1 MSENS
6 QDSYS
11 KQLSSIGI
19 LNSNIKFNFSSK
31 QLSEISVNKKQAKLT
46 STNAISINTG
56 KFTGRS
62 PEDRFIVEDENTK
75 DHIWW
80 GDINKP
86 FKSEKFD
93 LLQQKICDY
102 LNKRDELF
110 VRDAFACANK
120 KYKLN
125 IRVVNEYAWSNLFA
139 LNMFLRPSKD
149 EKIQKIDWTILNA
162 PGFEADPKI
171 DGTRQKNFAVINFT
185 KKIIII
191 GGTGYTGE
199 IKKGIFS
206 ALNFI
211 LPHDHDVLSMHC
223 SANTGKEGD
232 TAIFFG
238 LSGTGK
244 TTLSADSD
252 RKLIGDDEHGW
263 DDDSIFNFEGGC
275 YAKCID
281 LTQKNE
287 PVIWDAI
294 KKGSVMENV
303 VIDSN
308 TKEPDYS
315 DSSLTENTRVVY
327 PREHIEKRADENAA
341 GEPNAVIFLTCDL
354 SGVIPPVSVLSKE
367 AAAYHFLSGYT
378 AAVGSTEVGS
388 TEAFK
393 TTFST
398 CYGAPFFPR
407 AAGVYADLLMK
418 RVEEFGSNVYL
429 VNTGW
434 TGGPYGTGKRFDIPV
449 TRSIISA
456 IQSGELAD
464 AETEKVEGMNL
475 NVPLSVDGVDSKLLN
490 PINNWKDPSLYQ
502 SYEEKLVNQ
511 FKENF
516 KKFDVAE
523 AIVNAGPK

>member
-1 MSENS
+1 MSKIFEN
-6 QDSYS
+6 
-11 KQLSSIGI
+11 LSVEELI
-19 LNSNIKFNFSSK
+19 
-31 QLSEISVNKKQAKLT
+31 SESLKRGEGEIAANGALLVK
-46 STNAISINTG
+46 TG
-56 KFTGRS
+56 KRTGRS
-62 PEDRFIVEDENTK
+62 PLDRFIVNDDGTK
-75 DHIWW
+75 DSVDW
-80 GDINKP
+80 GEVNRPFESEAFDNLWNKV
-86 FKSEKFD
+86 EA
-93 LLQQKICDY
+93 Y
-102 LNKRDELF
+102 LDSKDSFISTLHVGEHLEHY
-110 VRDAFACANK
+110 VPV
-120 KYKLN
+120 N
-125 IRVVNEYAWSNLFA
+125 IRTEWAWHNLFGKQ
-139 LNMFLRPSKD
+139 MFIRPDEFNPNSKTVWQILSAPEFVCQPETD
-149 EKIQKIDWTILNA
+149 KTNSDGVVILNFTSKKVLLA
-162 PGFEADPKI
+162 GMPYAGEMK
-171 DGTRQKNFAVINFT
+171 KSMFAVQNF
-185 KKIIII
+185 
-191 GGTGYTGE
+191 
-199 IKKGIFS
+199 
-206 ALNFI
+206 L
-211 LPHDHDVLSMHC
+211 LPEKDVLPMHC
-223 SANTGKEGD
+223 ASNVSTEGEVCL
-232 TAIFFG
+232 FFG

-244 TTLSADSD
+244 TTLSADPNRD
-252 RKLIGDDEHGW
+252 LIGDDEHGW
-263 DDDSIFNFEGGC
+263 GPGAVFNFEGGC

-418 RVEEFGSNVYL
+418 RIEEFGSNVYL

-475 NVPLSVDGVDSKLLN
+475 KVPLSVDGVDSKLLN

-523 AIVNAGPK
+523 AIVKAGPK

>member
-1 MSENS
+1 MSKIFEN
-6 QDSYS
+6 
-11 KQLSSIGI
+11 LSVEELI
-19 LNSNIKFNFSSK
+19 
-31 QLSEISVNKKQAKLT
+31 SESLKRGEGEIAANGALLVK
-46 STNAISINTG
+46 TG
-56 KFTGRS
+56 KRTGRS
-62 PEDRFIVEDENTK
+62 PLDRFIVNDDGTK
-75 DHIWW
+75 DSVDW
-80 GDINKP
+80 GEVNRPFESEAFDNLWNKV
-86 FKSEKFD
+86 EA
-93 LLQQKICDY
+93 Y
-102 LNKRDELF
+102 LDSKDSFISTLHVGEHLEHY
-110 VRDAFACANK
+110 VPV
-120 KYKLN
+120 N
-125 IRVVNEYAWSNLFA
+125 IRTEWAWHNLFGKQ
-139 LNMFLRPSKD
+139 MFIRPDEFNPNSKTVWQILSAPEFVCQPETD
-149 EKIQKIDWTILNA
+149 KTNSDGVVILNFTSKKVLLA
-162 PGFEADPKI
+162 GMPYAGEMK
-171 DGTRQKNFAVINFT
+171 KSMFAVQNF
-185 KKIIII
+185 
-191 GGTGYTGE
+191 
-199 IKKGIFS
+199 
-206 ALNFI
+206 L
-211 LPHDHDVLSMHC
+211 LPEKDVLPMHC
-223 SANTGKEGD
+223 ASNVSTEGEVCL
-232 TAIFFG
+232 FFG

-244 TTLSADSD
+244 TTLSADPNRD
-252 RKLIGDDEHGW
+252 LIGDDEHGW
-263 DDDSIFNFEGGC
+263 GPGAVFNFEGGC

-378 AAVGSTEVGS
+378 AAVGSTEIGS

-418 RVEEFGSNVYL
+418 RIEEFGSNVYL

-475 NVPLSVDGVDSKLLN
+475 KVPLSVDGVDSKLLN

-523 AIVNAGPK
+523 AIVKAGPK

>member
-1 MSENS
+1 
-6 QDSYS
+6 
-11 KQLSSIGI
+11 
-19 LNSNIKFNFSSK
+19 
-31 QLSEISVNKKQAKLT
+31 
-46 STNAISINTG
+46 
-56 KFTGRS
+56 
-62 PEDRFIVEDENTK
+62 
-75 DHIWW
+75 
-80 GDINKP
+80 
-86 FKSEKFD
+86 
-93 LLQQKICDY
+93 
-102 LNKRDELF
+102 
-110 VRDAFACANK
+110 
-120 KYKLN
+120 
-125 IRVVNEYAWSNLFA
+125 
-139 LNMFLRPSKD
+139 
-149 EKIQKIDWTILNA
+149 
-162 PGFEADPKI
+162 
-171 DGTRQKNFAVINFT
+171 
-185 KKIIII
+185 
-191 GGTGYTGE
+191 
-199 IKKGIFS
+199 
-206 ALNFI
+206 
-211 LPHDHDVLSMHC
+211 
-223 SANTGKEGD
+223 
-232 TAIFFG
+232 
-238 LSGTGK
+238 
-244 TTLSADSD
+244 
-252 RKLIGDDEHGW
+252 
-263 DDDSIFNFEGGC
+263 
-275 YAKCID
+275 
-281 LTQKNE
+281 
-287 PVIWDAI
+287 
-294 KKGSVMENV
+294 MENV

-341 GEPNAVIFLTCDL
+341 GEPNSVIFLTCDL

-378 AAVGSTEVGS
+378 AAVGSTEIGS

-418 RVEEFGSNVYL
+418 RIEEFGSNVYL

>member
-1 MSENS
+1 MSKIFEN
-6 QDSYS
+6 
-11 KQLSSIGI
+11 LSVEELI
-19 LNSNIKFNFSSK
+19 
-31 QLSEISVNKKQAKLT
+31 SESLQRGEGEIAANGALLVK
-46 STNAISINTG
+46 TG
-56 KFTGRS
+56 KRTGRS
-62 PEDRFIVEDENTK
+62 PLDRFIVKDDTTK
-75 DHIWW
+75 DSVDW
-80 GDINKP
+80 GEVNRP
-86 FKSEKFD
+86 FESEAFNNLWSKVEV
-93 LLQQKICDY
+93 Y
-102 LNKRDELF
+102 LDSKDSFISSLHVGEHSEHY
-110 VRDAFACANK
+110 VPV
-120 KYKLN
+120 N
-125 IRVVNEYAWSNLFA
+125 IRTEWAWHNLFGKQ
-139 LNMFLRPSKD
+139 MFIRPNEFNPNSKTVWQILSAP
-149 EKIQKIDWTILNA
+149 EFVCQPEIDKTNSDGVVILNFTSKKVLLA
-162 PGFEADPKI
+162 GMPYAGEMK
-171 DGTRQKNFAVINFT
+171 KSMFAVQNF
-185 KKIIII
+185 
-191 GGTGYTGE
+191 
-199 IKKGIFS
+199 
-206 ALNFI
+206 L
-211 LPHDHDVLSMHC
+211 LPEKDVLPMHC
-223 SANTGKEGD
+223 ASNVSADGQVCL
-232 TAIFFG
+232 FFG

-244 TTLSADSD
+244 TTLSADPNRD
-252 RKLIGDDEHGW
+252 LIGDDEHGW
-263 DDDSIFNFEGGC
+263 GPGAVFNFEGGC

-294 KKGSVMENV
+294 RKGSVMENV
-303 VIDSN
+303 VIDSG

-327 PREHIEKRADENAA
+327 PREHIEKRADKNAA

-378 AAVGSTEVGS
+378 AAVGSTEIGS

-407 AAGVYADLLMK
+407 AAGVYAELLMK
-418 RVEEFGSNVYL
+418 RIEEFGSNVYL

-456 IQSGELAD
+456 IQSGDLAN

-475 NVPLSVDGVDSKLLN
+475 NVPLNVNGVDSKLLN
-490 PINNWKDPSLYQ
+490 PIKNWKDPALYQ
-502 SYEEKLVNQ
+502 SYEDKLVSQ

-516 KKFDVAE
+516 EEFDVPE